1 MNVSTLT
8 NRKQTS
14 KPTNKKDLN
23 NFVKTGEKIHIAKKE
38 EREKKTLSSFVL
50 LALLRIYTFFLTFD
64 TLCSFPQIVKPETD
78 RSGGAWQLCL
88 VLNSNKP

>member
-1 MNVSTLT
+1 M
-8 NRKQTS
+8 RPHKQT
-14 KPTNKKDLN
+14 KKNKQTKNKKDSN
-23 NFVKTGEKIHIAKKE
+23 NFDKTGKKILIAKKE
-38 EREKKTLSSFVL
+38 EREKNAQLFCFAS
-50 LALLRIYTFFLTFD
+50 LLRIYTFFLTFD

>member
-1 MNVSTLT
+1 MRPHKQTD
-8 NRKQTS
+8 KQTS
-14 KPTNKKDLN
+14 KQKDSN
-23 NFVKTGEKIHIAKKE
+23 NFDKTDEKIHIAKKE